1 MKKILAIGILSCLTV
16 VLLSNR
22 QKVPDP
28 IYIPPIIEE
37 KEIKNDPEI
46 DQEISKLIDSINSD
60 NSKIKSII
68 YENFKIDIKGSPF
81 DARANLSYEKENNFR
96 MISSS
101 IAGKELDIGMNQEHF
116 WFWSKRMKPSSL
128 YYAKNEDVGKT
139 RLRSPF
145 NPIWLKSCIGVSE
158 INKEAVQTGYRE
170 KFVYIRKIIQTNEGI
185 VKRTT
190 LIDPET
196 ERVIG
201 NYLHRMNGNIIIS
214 TEILKFKEV
223 GGSLIPSKIKTIW
236 HEENFVMEWSIKKIK
251 VNSHIHE
258 SNFTMPKNID
268 RINMADM

>member
-46 DQEISKLIDSINSD
+46 DQEISKLIDSINID
-60 NSKIKSII
+60 NSNIT

-81 DARANLSYEKENNFR
+81 DARANLNYEKENNFR
-96 MISSS
+96 MISNS

-139 RLRSPF
+139 RLKSPL

-170 KFVYIRKIIQTNEGI
+170 KFVYIRKIIQTSEGI

-268 RINMADM
+268 RINMAEM